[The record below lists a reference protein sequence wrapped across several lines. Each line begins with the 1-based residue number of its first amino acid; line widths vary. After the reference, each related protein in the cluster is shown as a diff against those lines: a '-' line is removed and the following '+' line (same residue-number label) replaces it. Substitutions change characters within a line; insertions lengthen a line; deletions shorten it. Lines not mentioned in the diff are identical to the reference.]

1 MILLSLI
8 LLSPIYITGLY
19 LLFKDD
25 RLFISNVLKKRLER
39 ELGKEG
45 NERKKNWR
53 LLTILVSTLLIV
65 GALQISGAR
74 FIAVLL
80 PLVSVG
86 IYIYWEIQE
95 PVRDSKRRQFLSEAE
110 FPAMVELIA
119 VLIAAG
125 EPPMRA
131 IQRVGEKSSGVLAED
146 FMKVIAKVE
155 SGVGLTRSLELLAT
169 STHSESIRR
178 FADTLILALERGTS
192 LSDVLARQ
200 VQEVRNEHQTRL
212 IEAAGKAEISL
223 MIPVIFLILP
233 ISILFALWPSYLAL
247 GQSAFG

>member
-1 MILLSLI
+1 MFLLSLI

-25 RLFISNVLKKRLER
+25 QRFLLGQLKKQL
-39 ELGKEG
+39 
-45 NERKKNWR
+45 KKNQAEKRKYGR
-53 LLTILVSTLLIV
+53 LLLISFSSILITGSLFM
-65 GALQISGAR
+65 SGASLVG
-74 FIAVLL
+74 VLL
-80 PLVSVG
+80 PLIIIG
-86 IYIYWEIQE
+86 IYIYWELGE
-95 PVRDSKRRQFLSEAE
+95 AKRVVKKKELQSEAE

-125 EPPMRA
+125 EPPALAMK
-131 IQRVGEKSSGVLAED
+131 RVGDRSSGVLATE
-146 FMKVIAKVE
+146 FRNVIAKVE
-155 SGVGLTRSLELLAT
+155 SGVGLSKALEVLTIQTA
-169 STHSESIRR
+169 SDSIRR

-200 VQEVRNEHQTRL
+200 VQEVRNEHQTKL
-212 IEAAGKAEISL
+212 IEAAGRAEISL

-247 GQSAFG
+247 GQSVFG

>member
-1 MILLSLI
+1 MLILSLI
-8 LLSPIYITGLY
+8 LLSPVYMTGLY
-19 LLFKDD
+19 ILFRDD
-25 RLFISNVLKKRLER
+25 RHFFSKLIKKQIASQA
-39 ELGKEG
+39 KV
-45 NERKKNWR
+45 ERKYGR
-53 LLTILVSTLLIV
+53 TLGIVIPSLIILIGL
-65 GALQISGAR
+65 AISGAR
-74 FIAVLL
+74 PITILIPLFSIA
-80 PLVSVG
+80 
-86 IYIYWEIQE
+86 IYIYWEFTE
-95 PVRDSKRRQFLSEAE
+95 DERLLKRNKLSAEAE

-125 EPPMRA
+125 ESPIMA
-131 IQRVGEKSSGVLAED
+131 MARVGERATGVLASE
-146 FMKVIAKVE
+146 FKNVVTKIR
-155 SGVGLTRSLELLAT
+155 SGIGLTSALESLAT
-169 STHSESIRR
+169 ATSSDSIRR
-178 FADTLILALERGTS
+178 FADSLILALERGTS